1 MLFLSQQNKKAEEK
15 SVCLS
20 KEHYLHFPTLSA
32 SLILFFFK
40 HCFIKTLIV
49 MATTVIT
56 GVASWGCGLNLP
68 SFYCRDSLHLYKHR
82 ICLGLLWLF
91 CTFVLLNVSLPPTET
106 MTKTRLPPL
115 YSHTQTLISLLTSN
129 RNDSEKKKKMYFF
142 WNSSVFLYCQQ
153 WLEEL
158 FLWMVCSLNYMYQ
171 TQYNILFSLLF
182 LYDFP

>member
-68 SFYCRDSLHLYKHR
+68 SFYCRDSLHLYKNR

-129 RNDSEKKKKMYFF
+129 RNDSEKKKKKCISSGTVLFF
-142 WNSSVFLYCQQ
+142 CTANS
-153 WLEEL
+153 
-158 FLWMVCSLNYMYQ
+158 
-171 TQYNILFSLLF
+171 
-182 LYDFP
+182 D